1 MNVSK
6 LLRFKQ
12 PSQTDSVEST
22 SKGWVLLLK
31 WSVLLAVFSYLA
43 YKLITFNQ
51 YDEFVARWK
60 QMSLLQFWWLA
71 GVFVLLPLNW
81 WLESVKWKLLVS
93 KVQKINLLNSLK
105 AVLVGISTG
114 FLTPNRVGELVGRVM
129 FLHAENRKAG
139 VTLSVLNSLTQ
150 NIIMV
155 LCGVPACVLFFNA
168 SRGNFEMNVTLYLAV
183 LLVSLLVFGL
193 IYFML
198 PELSRRFKQSRCS
211 DKIKDFTNCLSC
223 YNKQDLLQIM
233 LISLGRYFVFCTQFF
248 FMLRFFGVEL
258 SGWQALIAIPTTYLF
273 VTFTP
278 SLAFSDAAVRS
289 SYAVLVIGVFSGQVV
304 NIALAGLLIWAVNL
318 VIPLLVGSVML
329 VRKSAYF

>member
-1 MNVSK
+1 MDGSK
-6 LLRFKQ
+6 LLRFKRAFQ
-12 PSQTDSVEST
+12 PNSVEST

-31 WSVLLAVFSYLA
+31 WSALLAVFSYLA
-43 YKLITFNQ
+43 YKLLTFNQ
-51 YDEFVARWK
+51 YDEFVAHWK
-60 QMSLLQFWWLA
+60 QMPLLQFWWLV

-93 KVQKINLLNSLK
+93 KVQKINSLNSLK

-129 FLHAENRKAG
+129 FLHAENRKGG
-139 VTLSVLNSLTQ
+139 VTLSLLNSLTQ

-168 SRGNFEMNVTLYLAV
+168 SKGNFEMNVTLYLAV
-183 LLVSLLVFGL
+183 LLASLLVFGL

-223 YNKQDLLQIM
+223 YNKPDLLQIM
-233 LISLGRYFVFCTQFF
+233 FISLGRYLVFCTQFF
-248 FMLRFFGVEL
+248 FMLRFFCVEL

-304 NIALAGLLIWAVNL
+304 NVALASLLIWAVNL
-318 VIPLLVGSVML
+318 VIPLLVGSVL
-329 VRKSAYF
+329 LIRKSASL